1 MIGVSVLCF
10 LLIHMVPGNI
20 VEIMAGGQVLTP
32 EQEAEL
38 LSRFGLDKPIYVQYV
53 IWLGNILRGDFGRSY
68 VTKLPVLD
76 QILQRLPV
84 NLELMTVALIFMIMV
99 GIPSGIFSA
108 AFENTGYDYSFRLL
122 ALLGYCIPNFWLAT
136 LIVLLGSLVFPWLPV
151 LQYVPFSESPWNNLQ
166 SMIIPGFVL
175 GLASFSYVLRMTRSS
190 ILENM
195 RLDYV
200 RTARAKG
207 LTETLVFYRHIMKNS
222 LPPVVTIMGMQVGA
236 MMGGFVLTEE
246 VFALPGIGRLFLD
259 AALQRDYNVIIATIL
274 LSSIT
279 FLILNLLVDIFYAF
293 LDPRIKY

>member
-84 NLELMTVALIFMIMV
+84 NLELMTVALIFMIIV